1 MASLLAFAQSPYSST
16 ILSDKFVAY
25 YRLGEAPGATV
36 AADSSGNGKNV
47 TYEGSPILGVNGLIT
62 DPANTTVSFIN
73 GDVVV
78 PDAPDLDFVD
88 APFTIEA

>member
-1 MASLLAFAQSPYSST
+1 M
-16 ILSDKFVAY
+16 AY

-36 AADSSGNGKNV
+36 AADSSGNG

-88 APFTIEA
+88 APFMIEA